1 MLLLMAVS
9 VTVSSILTCY
19 YVSPTFRLND
29 EPVLDDHVNADSVQR
44 GSIVSVKD
52 TLKTIKQP

>member
-1 MLLLMAVS
+1 MAVS

-44 GSIVSVKD
+44 DSIVSMKD
-52 TLKTIKQP
+52 TLNTIK